1 MQPNQN
7 AKNKPSVFRTT
18 AVAIL
23 NQKLSFSL
31 TTFRKMKILNV
42 V

>member
-7 AKNKPSVFRTT
+7 AKNQSSVFRTT
-18 AVAIL
+18 AVAKL
-23 NQKLSFSL
+23 NQLSFSL